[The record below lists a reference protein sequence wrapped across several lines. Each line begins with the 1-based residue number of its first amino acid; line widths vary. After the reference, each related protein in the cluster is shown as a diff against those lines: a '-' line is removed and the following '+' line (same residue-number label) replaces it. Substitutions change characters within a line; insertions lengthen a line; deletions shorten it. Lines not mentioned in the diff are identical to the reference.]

1 MIDLISVLS
10 VLNQFVIV
18 AVVITAISMLL
29 YTLTFNLQDRVAQ
42 AMNILLA
49 CVTLIYLSDV
59 VASVATEKG
68 VARIWLYCQWAG
80 ISMVPA
86 GSVSYTHLTLPTKA

>member
-42 AMNILLA
+42 AMNVLLA

-59 VASVATEKG
+59 VASVATEKLSL
-68 VARIWLYCQWAG
+68 IH
-80 ISMVPA
+80 I
-86 GSVSYTHLTLPTKA
+86 

>member
-49 CVTLIYLSDV
+49 LSLIH
-59 VASVATEKG
+59 
-68 VARIWLYCQWAG
+68 I
-80 ISMVPA
+80 
-86 GSVSYTHLTLPTKA
+86 